1 MQPVCNNEWSWW
13 RWLKMN
19 DIDDWVFKKRLFLT
33 KPELCRWMTRKAGLL
48 KSVLHEVDKNLR
60 GYDATLYDLFKYPFV
75 SYDVDACK
83 NGSSARKQNIH
94 DFLLVLSLVL
104 LKTLFFQKLMY
115 SLCIGKIQNE
125 NDFQCRIVMSI
136 GWQCTM
142 FENHPK
148 YPILIFGIL
157 AFFHQFLSF

>member
-104 LKTLFFQKLMY
+104 LKTLFFFKTW
-115 SLCIGKIQNE
+115 CIHYALAKSKTKMIFNAELSCQLGDSAQCLKITQN
-125 NDFQCRIVMSI
+125 VPS
-136 GWQCTM
+136 
-142 FENHPK
+142 
-148 YPILIFGIL
+148 
-157 AFFHQFLSF
+157 